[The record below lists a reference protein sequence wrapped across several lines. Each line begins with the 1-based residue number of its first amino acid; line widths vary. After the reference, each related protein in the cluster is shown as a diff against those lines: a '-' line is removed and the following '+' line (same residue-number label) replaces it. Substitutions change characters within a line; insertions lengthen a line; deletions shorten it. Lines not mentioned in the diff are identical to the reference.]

1 MNSEISRLTNL
12 LAQAETDFKVQYQA
26 LRANFNQAEQQNAN
40 LTNILEQKHREYTQN
55 IELLAQE
62 LNREKEISQ
71 MANGL
76 NTEYQKSVEIIQA
89 KQNEL
94 VEISKKLKDYEF
106 QVGQKTAEINR
117 LKLLDEDYE
126 KLLENEKKKTQFLQ
140 DQLKS
145 LEVKHA
151 SDINEQTKSYQKK
164 KEKMELELEAM
175 RVKVKE
181 FENALTEIKELHQKD
196 KEE

>member
-1 MNSEISRLTNL
+1 MDSEISRLSNL
-12 LAQAETDFKVQYQA
+12 LTQTEADFKAQYQT

-40 LTNILEQKHREYTQN
+40 LTNILEQNRREYTQN

-76 NTEYQKSVEIIQA
+76 NTEYQKSVEIIQV

-117 LKLLDEDYE
+117 LKLLDEDYQ
-126 KLLENEKKKTQFLQ
+126 KILEN
-140 DQLKS
+140 
-145 LEVKHA
+145 
-151 SDINEQTKSYQKK
+151 QKK
-164 KEKMELELEAM
+164 G
-175 RVKVKE
+175 
-181 FENALTEIKELHQKD
+181 NAYFARTIKEPRSKACIRCKRANKVISE
-196 KEE
+196 KERKNGARIRNHACQSQRFDGSMGDHAPC